1 MQSEHATEHGHHEL
15 GFVRK
20 YIFSTDHKIIG
31 IQYTITAMA
40 MAVVGAILSLLMRL
54 QLAFPNTLMPTMAKI
69 MPDAFAGGVMKPE
82 FYVSLVTMH
91 GTLMVFFLF
100 TAVLT
105 GGFGNFLIPLQIGA
119 RDMAFP
125 FLNALSYWIFLLSC
139 VVIFG
144 ALFVTGGA
152 PLGGW
157 TSYAPLSAVPAF
169 GPGQDYGVTMWI
181 LAIALFSAS
190 GLMGGLNYVTT
201 ILTMRTKG
209 LSMMR
214 LPLTQWSLLI
224 TAILGLLA
232 FPVLLAA
239 GILLMF
245 DRMGGTSF
253 FVPAGLIAGAKIVAH
268 SGGHPLLWQHLF
280 WFFGHP
286 EVYIVVLPAMGIASD
301 ILSTFSRKPIFSYRM
316 MVYSMSAIA
325 ILSFIVWGHHMF
337 VSGMSPFLGSVFTL
351 TTLLIAVPS
360 AVKTFNW
367 LGTLWGARIRF
378 TSAALFSIG
387 FVSMFVSG
395 GLSGIYLGTGASDIQ
410 LQDTYFVVAHFH
422 LVMAIAPLFAAFAG
436 LYFWFPKM
444 FGRFMNETLGKI
456 HFWISFI
463 GAYCVFFPM
472 HITGIAGHLRRI
484 YDPTH
489 YDFLKPIQQMN
500 VFISISAFILFSGQ
514 LLFLLNF
521 FISIF
526 AGKKATEKNPWH
538 ANTLEWTVP
547 SPTGH
552 GNFGD
557 ELPVVYRWPFDYSV
571 PGAAEDFIPQDVA
584 PVATSK
590 A

>member
-1 MQSEHATEHGHHEL
+1 MSEAHTAEHAHHEL
-15 GFVRK
+15 GFIRK

-31 IQYTITAMA
+31 IQYMITAMA
-40 MAVVGAILSLLMRL
+40 MAVVGGILSLLMRY
-54 QLAFPNTLMPTMAKI
+54 QLAWPTTLSPGMAKI
-69 MPDAFAGGVMKPE
+69 FPTAWAGGIMAPE
-82 FYVSLVTMH
+82 FYISLVTMH
-91 GTLMVFFLF
+91 GTIMVFFLF

-119 RDMAFP
+119 RDMEFP

-139 VVIFG
+139 IVIFS
-144 ALFVTGGA
+144 ALFIQTGA
-152 PLGGW
+152 PMGGW
-157 TSYAPLSAVPAF
+157 TSYAPLSALPAF

-181 LAIALFSAS
+181 IAIALFTAS

-201 ILTMRTKG
+201 ILTMRTRG

-224 TAILGLLA
+224 TAVLGLLA

-239 GILLMF
+239 AILLVF
-245 DRMGGTSF
+245 DRTGGTSF
-253 FVPAGLIAGAKIVAH
+253 FVPAGLIAGTKLLNH

-286 EVYIVVLPAMGIASD
+286 EVYIVVLPAMGMASD
-301 ILSTFSRKPIFSYRM
+301 ILSTFCRKPIFSYRM
-316 MVYSMSAIA
+316 MVYSMVAIA

-444 FGRFMNETLGKI
+444 FGRFMNETVGKI
-456 HFWISFI
+456 HFWMTFI

-489 YDFLKPIQQMN
+489 YEFLKPIQHIN
-500 VFISISAFILFSGQ
+500 VFISISAFILFSAQ

-521 FISIF
+521 FSSIF
-526 AGKKATEKNPWH
+526 AGKKVTDNNPWQ

-552 GNFGD
+552 GNFED
-557 ELPVVYRWPFDYSV
+557 ELKTVYRWPFDYSV
-571 PGAAEDFIPQDVA
+571 PGAEHDFIPQNVA
-584 PVATSK
+584 PVGASK
-590 A
+590 